1 MSNGNQ
7 QLLQQ
12 VGRILK
18 SNECLAI
25 RFKLENIS
33 IHTFTYMYIAQVM
46 LEGRLIRVVVG
57 SGNGYDN
64 TTTPRT
70 LTFASADPQPGTIV
84 HEATHAVID
93 ATHKGQTIQKGA
105 NEAAAFLA
113 EAVYELLADESW
125 LGTSTPHY
133 FARAFYKLAKNAI
146 NHNSNDSLPRFVCP
160 PGDVMNLKALIGTL
174 PDYSNTN
181 LNQNDT
187 MQGIGD
193 GA

>member
-64 TTTPRT
+64 KTTPRT
-70 LTFASADPQPGTIV
+70 LTFASADPPPRDIV

-93 ATHKGQTIQKGA
+93 ATHKGKTIQKGA

-113 EAVYELLADESW
+113 EAVYGLSTGESM
-125 LGTSTPHY
+125 GPAYPHY
-133 FARAFYKLAKNAI
+133 FARACRQLAEQVRDFNSKN
-146 NHNSNDSLPRFVCP
+146 SSGLFVCP
-160 PGDVMNLKALIGTL
+160 AGDVMNLKALMGSL
-174 PDYSNTN
+174 PFSYGSI
-181 LNQNDT
+181 NQNDT

-193 GA
+193 

>member
-1 MSNGNQ
+1 
-7 QLLQQ
+7 
-12 VGRILK
+12 
-18 SNECLAI
+18 
-25 RFKLENIS
+25 
-33 IHTFTYMYIAQVM
+33 MYAYIGDVVLNRA
-46 LEGRLIRVVVG
+46 RLIRVVVG